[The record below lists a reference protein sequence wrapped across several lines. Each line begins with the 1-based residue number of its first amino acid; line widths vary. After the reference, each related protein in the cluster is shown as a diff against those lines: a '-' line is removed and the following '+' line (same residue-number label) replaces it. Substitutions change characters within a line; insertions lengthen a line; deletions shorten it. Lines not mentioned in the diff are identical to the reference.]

1 MFQYE
6 WFCRLIPTQRLP
18 SKVEGLQ
25 AASVVFKTGSPLT
38 LRIIPPLPHAFSKF
52 LFFQKNANRSII
64 EVVKLEELET
74 RLQALVEEHLLR
86 LLPGY
91 TPEEHIARKLALS
104 MQENLRETPQGV
116 QAPNIYILTAHP
128 NTLARWSGE
137 SGLLER
143 LAEALYTVGNEAGWS
158 FLSRPALRTVADASL
173 AEGEIRILV
182 SFGEGEAA
190 ETLGMTPPT
199 GAPSE
204 EAIPPNAFLILN
216 GVKIIP
222 LTRPVVNIGR
232 RLDNH
237 VVLDDPR
244 VSRSH
249 AQLRAIKGRY
259 VIFDLNSTGGTYVN
273 NQRVN
278 QSVLYPGDVIS
289 LAGVAL
295 IYGQDLPVSRPTAEP
310 KPETTPSSE
319 RPTVILRRD
328 DDSLET

>member
-1 MFQYE
+1 M
-6 WFCRLIPTQRLP
+6 R
-18 SKVEGLQ
+18 
-25 AASVVFKTGSPLT
+25 
-38 LRIIPPLPHAFSKF
+38 
-52 LFFQKNANRSII
+52 
-64 EVVKLEELET
+64 LEELET
-74 RLQALVEEHLLR
+74 RLQALLEEHLLR

-91 TPEEHIARKLALS
+91 TPQERIARKLALS

-116 QAPNIYILTAHP
+116 QAPNIFILTAHP
-128 NTLARWSGE
+128 SALARWTGE

-143 LAEALYTVGNEAGWS
+143 LAEALYTVGSEAGWS
-158 FLSRPALRTVADASL
+158 FLSRPVLRTVADASL

-190 ETLGMTPPT
+190 ETLGMTPPA
-199 GAPSE
+199 GAAEE

-222 LTRPVVNIGR
+222 LTRPVINVGR

-289 LAGVAL
+289 LAGVTL
-295 IYGQDLPVSRPTAEP
+295 IYGQDLPVSRPTTESR
-310 KPETTPSSE
+310 PESTPSSE
-319 RPTVILRRD
+319 RPTVILKRD
-328 DDSLET
+328 DDSAGT